1 MYNNIIVSTGAS
13 KIDEVKKVFKYI
25 DKKKCILMHCV
36 SAYPTPA
43 ENINLPR
50 IKILKKICKRVGYSG
65 HMVGISDALGSLE
78 YEPVYIEKH
87 FTIDKNLP
95 GRDNQLSI
103 LPYEM
108 KILSSYIKEHQK
120 IKKYKG
126 YKYKRIEKE
135 VILKYSN
142 RWSTR

>member
-1 MYNNIIVSTGAS
+1 M
-13 KIDEVKKVFKYI
+13 
-25 DKKKCILMHCV
+25 L

-87 FTIDKNLP
+87 FTIDKNCQVEIINYQFYL
-95 GRDNQLSI
+95 
-103 LPYEM
+103 M
-108 KILSSYIKEHQK
+108 K
-120 IKKYKG
+120 
-126 YKYKRIEKE
+126 
-135 VILKYSN
+135 
-142 RWSTR
+142 

>member
-1 MYNNIIVSTGAS
+1 
-13 KIDEVKKVFKYI
+13 
-25 DKKKCILMHCV
+25 
-36 SAYPTPA
+36 
-43 ENINLPR
+43 
-50 IKILKKICKRVGYSG
+50 
-65 HMVGISDALGSLE
+65 MVGISDALGSLE

-126 YKYKRIEKE
+126 SNYQRIEKE
-135 VILKYSN
+135 VRLNYRN
-142 RWSTR
+142 RWSNSK